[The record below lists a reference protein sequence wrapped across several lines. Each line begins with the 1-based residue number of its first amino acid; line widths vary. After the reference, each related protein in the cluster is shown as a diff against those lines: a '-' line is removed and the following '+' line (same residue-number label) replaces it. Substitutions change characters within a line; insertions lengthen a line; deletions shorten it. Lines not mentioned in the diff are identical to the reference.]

1 MADGYRWQG
10 WFVAQWSRAALPGAV
25 IILAL
30 LPVLANDE
38 NRPLILLVTLLP
50 VYMIHQYEEHAH
62 GRFMAFFNRFIGRG
76 YDVLTPGGVFWIN
89 IAGVWALF
97 LATFY
102 LARFVALGF
111 ALIPIYLT
119 LVNALLHIGPGLRL
133 CGYNPG
139 LWTALILFVPWGAY
153 LLVFFNGL
161 IVSGDRLLYNVIGL
175 VAAIALHVVIIGFA
189 LRRRAAL
196 AAAGPPAPGL
206 SASQYQ

>member
-1 MADGYRWQG
+1 MSDGYRWPS

-30 LPVLANDE
+30 LPLLATDE

-50 VYMIHQYEEHAH
+50 LYMIHQYEEHAH
-62 GRFMAFFNRFIGRG
+62 GRFMAFFNRVIGHG
-76 YDVLTPGGVFWIN
+76 YDVLTPRGIFWIN

-111 ALIPIYLT
+111 ALVPIYLT

-133 CGYNPG
+133 RGYNPG
-139 LWTALILFVPWGAY
+139 LGTALVLFVPWGGY
-153 LLVFFNGL
+153 LLVSFNGL
-161 IVSGDRLLYNVIGL
+161 IADRLLANAIGL
-175 VAAIALHVVIIGFA
+175 VAAIAVHVVVIVFA

-196 AAAGPPAPGL
+196 AAAGSPSAPGL
-206 SASQYQ
+206 AASR